1 MQVLAVGLCQ
11 RTLDLV
17 SAQQKAWRTRL
28 FVGLAFEL
36 GDFFETVDVRKQLIV
51 VGHAAEVPTDHFV
64 RSASWLATGPEADH
78 HTSDD
83 RAVGLN
89 LNALLRLAQ
98 QVAAAE

>member
-1 MQVLAVGLCQ
+1 MQVLAVGLRQ

-28 FVGLAFEL
+28 FVGPAFEL

-64 RSASWLATGPEADH
+64 RSASRLATCPEADQH
-78 HTSDD
+78 ASDD
-83 RAVGLN
+83 RAIGLN
-89 LNALLRLAQ
+89 LDALLRLTQ
-98 QVAAAE
+98 